1 MQKKI
6 LSMYEMKNLTYIF
19 TMLGCIEKCWIYTK
33 EFDEAIDFVF
43 ANQQKD
49 LNAVISMF
57 IAIGEESKK
66 IEKQLKDDI
75 KIEINWKSVAG
86 IRDKISH
93 SYRGVDEKLLWNTI
107 HKDLY
112 LIQDAMIEMIK
123 LINPPKEIIKDFFD
137 SKYYQHIA
145 HLQAKL

>member
-1 MQKKI
+1 
-6 LSMYEMKNLTYIF
+6 MYDNKNLIYIF
-19 TMLGCIEKCWIYTK
+19 TILGCIEKCWIYTK
-33 EFDEAIDFVF
+33 DFEDPLDFLF

-66 IEKQLKDDI
+66 IEPKLKEDI
-75 KIEINWKSVAG
+75 SIQINWKHVAG

-93 SYRGVDEKLLWNTI
+93 SYRGVDEEVLWTII

-112 LIQDAMIEMIK
+112 IVQDAILEMIK
-123 LINPPKEIIKDFFD
+123 LINPTNEILAEFFNL
-137 SKYYQHIA
+137 KYYEHIR
-145 HLQAKL
+145 HLAKRI

>member
-1 MQKKI
+1 
-6 LSMYEMKNLTYIF
+6 MYNEKNLIHIF
-19 TMLGCIEKCWIYTK
+19 TILGCIEKCWIYTK
-33 EFDEAIDFVF
+33 DFNGALDFVF

-66 IEKQLKDDI
+66 IEQKLKDDI
-75 KIEINWKSVAG
+75 SIKISWKAVAG

-93 SYRGVDEKLLWNTI
+93 SYRGVDEKILWNTV

-112 LIQDAMIEMIK
+112 LIQDAIIEMIK
-123 LINPPKEIIKDFFD
+123 LINPSQKILDEFFNLE
-137 SKYYQHIA
+137 YYQHIL
-145 HLQAKL
+145 HLKKRL

>member
-1 MQKKI
+1 MYKI
-6 LSMYEMKNLTYIF
+6 ENLTYIF

-33 EFDEAIDFVF
+33 DFDTPLDFVF

-66 IEKQLKDDI
+66 IDKKLKDDI
-75 KIEINWKSVAG
+75 SIQLNWKNVYG

-93 SYRGVDEKLLWNTI
+93 SYRGVDEDILWGII

-112 LIQDAMIEMIK
+112 IVQDAIIEMIQ
-123 LINPPKEIIKDFFD
+123 LIKAPEEIMNEFFN
-137 SKYYQHIA
+137 SKYYQHIV
-145 HLQAKL
+145 HLKERL

>member
-1 MQKKI
+1 
-6 LSMYEMKNLTYIF
+6 MYSNKNLIYIF

-33 EFDEAIDFVF
+33 EFDEPLDFVF

-66 IEKQLKDDI
+66 IEQKLKDDI
-75 KIEINWKSVAG
+75 SIKISWKAVAG

-112 LIQDAMIEMIK
+112 LIQDALIEMVK
-123 LINPPKEIIKDFFD
+123 LIDAPQEIIDNFFE
-137 SKYYQHIA
+137 SRYYQHIL
-145 HLQAKL
+145 HLKEKL